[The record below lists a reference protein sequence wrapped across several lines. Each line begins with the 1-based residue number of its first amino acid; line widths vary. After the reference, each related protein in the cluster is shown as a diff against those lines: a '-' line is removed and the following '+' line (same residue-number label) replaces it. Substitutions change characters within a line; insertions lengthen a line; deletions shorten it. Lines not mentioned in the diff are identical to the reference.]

1 MKLNVISGSNI
12 PKLDW
17 CGTDNSD
24 PWVKISL
31 VRRIYSPSGSNYVH
45 ELIGDSATTHR
56 IMHEANPF
64 WNKEFYFRVK
74 PKEHTLI
81 LQVFDYD
88 SIPKIKNEFIGTVSI
103 ELLDVIIDDD
113 ERIIDRNYTLLKA
126 WLRPHIIWHS
136 KKVCKF

>member
-1 MKLNVISGSNI
+1 MKILKLNVISGSNI

-31 VRRIYSPSGSNYVH
+31 VRRIYSPSGSNYVQ
-45 ELIGDSATTHR
+45 ELIGDSATTHI
-56 IMHEANPF
+56 IMHESNPF
-64 WNKEFYFRVK
+64 WNREFYFRVK

-88 SIPKIKNEFIGTVSI
+88 SIPKIKNEFIGTVFI

-113 ERIIDRNYTLLKA
+113 ERIIDKNYK
-126 WLRPHIIWHS
+126 IIPS
-136 KKVCKF
+136 